1 MMRRLAA
8 DTVSELS
15 RLAMQGDGG
24 GNSEVQADE
33 VVKGVDGCGDDD
45 QVCQWVLDWTGN
57 ETAADVTNFFVN
69 NVLRIV
75 FILILGVISLW
86 LLKRL
91 VDRGMK
97 RVAQSAIS
105 IKEQQA
111 AIAGSPERRQADI
124 EQANARVEQRTE
136 TLGKVLYALSRFGVV
151 VIVFILVLGELG
163 INLAPLVAGAGVVG
177 VAIGFGAQKV
187 VGDFLAGLFMISE
200 DQFGVGDVVDL
211 GEANG
216 TVERLT
222 LRTTVLRD
230 IYGTVWHVPNGF
242 IERVGNKSQ
251 HWSKA
256 LLDVGVAYGT
266 DTDQASE
273 VLLETARDMAHD
285 PQWQD
290 SFLDDPEVLG
300 VETLAADAVTIRIS
314 VRTRPARQFDVQR
327 ELNRRFKKALDES
340 GIEIPFPQRTV
351 WIRPDPG
358 AGEPVGAEA
367 VHAGAPSGHERQD
380 APPQADAPPTTA
392 AGATDDPEDGDD

>member
-24 GNSEVQADE
+24 GNSEVQVDE

-91 VDRGMK
+91 IDRGMK
-97 RVAQSAIS
+97 RVTQSAIS

-327 ELNRRFKKALDES
+327 ELLSLIHISEPTRRRDS
-340 GIEIPFPQRTV
+340 SRM
-351 WIRPDPG
+351 
-358 AGEPVGAEA
+358 
-367 VHAGAPSGHERQD
+367 PSS
-380 APPQADAPPTTA
+380 A
-392 AGATDDPEDGDD
+392 